1 MPAKTFKLIEVVG
14 VSEESIQQAVRNA
27 LNKARRT
34 IRNIDWFEV
43 AGIRG
48 YVRPNGDPEF
58 QVQVKIGFRLDDQ
71 PVVDDLT
78 EARKA
83 RAKVGPRGR
92 APVRTGR
99 RGRSLG

>member
-1 MPAKTFKLIEVVG
+1 MPGKTFKLIEVVG
-14 VSEESIQQAVRNA
+14 VSDESIQQAVRNA
-27 LNKARRT
+27 LIKARQT

-58 QVQVKIGFRLDDQ
+58 QVQVKIGFRLEDQ
-71 PVVDDLT
+71 PVDDLS

-83 RAKVGPRGR
+83 RVRSPRGR
-92 APVRTGR
+92 ASVRTPAR
-99 RGRSLG
+99 RRRSIG